1 MINDDLIQVVFTAE
15 EKENANQALRTL
27 LGIITPKAP
36 VLSNDD
42 RRTYGSVAEQN
53 KLKINKGR
61 AYMGQF
67 PELVPSFIDREEF
80 ERDYQARTDAEEM
93 IMLVEDAH
101 RKLTDMKTM
110 LDYDNYQDVLAFY
123 RSVRYSA
130 SEKESNAV
138 TVYNDMKQFFPRA
151 TSGKTETETK

>member
-1 MINDDLIQVVFTAE
+1 MRAFLE
-15 EKENANQALRTL
+15 
-27 LGIITPKAP
+27 IITSKAP

-61 AYMGQF
+61 TYMQQF
-67 PELVPSFIDREEF
+67 PELVPTFIDREEF
-80 ERDYQARTDAEEM
+80 ERDFQARTDAEELM
-93 IMLVEDAH
+93 MLAEEGL
-101 RKLTDMKTM
+101 RKLSDMKIL

-130 SEKESNAV
+130 SEKISNAV
-138 TVYNDMKQFFPRA
+138 TVYNDMKQFFPRTGSSKA
-151 TSGKTETETK
+151 ETEVK

>member
-1 MINDDLIQVVFTAE
+1 MINDDLIQVTFAPE
-15 EKENANQALRTL
+15 EKETTKQALRTFL
-27 LGIITPKAP
+27 EIITSKAP

-61 AYMGQF
+61 TYMQQF
-67 PELVPSFIDREEF
+67 PELVPTFIDREEF
-80 ERDYQARTDAEEM
+80 ERDFQARTDAEELM
-93 IMLVEDAH
+93 MLAEEGV
-101 RKLTDMKTM
+101 RKLSDMKIL

-130 SEKESNAV
+130 SEKVSNAV
-138 TVYNDMKQFFPRA
+138 TVYNDMKQFFPH
-151 TSGKTETETK
+151 TGSGKTESEAK